1 MDHTHDWDGLSSSHH
16 AAAGVKAM
24 QVQNNRNDVK
34 SALRGQYALIT
45 GASEG
50 LGRAFAEECAYLGMN
65 LLLVALPASG
75 LSQVAQDVA
84 RRYGVQAEPLEMDLT
99 VPDRLADLVPWIAD
113 HGLPVSVLINNAG
126 VGYNCRFEDSSLRQN
141 ESCIL
146 LNNLALV
153 KLTHLILPEL
163 KRQQRAF
170 ILNVSSMA
178 AFFPM
183 PYMPVYGP
191 SKAFILNFSLA
202 LRAEM
207 RGTPVRV
214 SVLCPNGIR
223 TNPEC
228 RQKIDAHGLIGQL
241 VSMDPQPVARC
252 AMRELLEGK
261 PVIVLGWANRL
272 LVGLGQHV
280 PPSLASAIVSAFY
293 GKTARPATGVA
304 TRPRPAYRLGGWRWN
319 AR

>member
-1 MDHTHDWDGLSSSHH
+1 MT
-16 AAAGVKAM
+16 
-24 QVQNNRNDVK
+24 NDLV
-34 SALRGQYALIT
+34 GQYALIT

-65 LLLVALPASG
+65 LVLVALPSSG
-75 LSQVAQDVA
+75 LPQVAHDVA
-84 RRYGVQAEPLEMDLT
+84 RRYGVQAEPVEMDLT
-99 VPDRLADLVPWIAD
+99 VPGNPEELARRIC
-113 HGLPVSVLINNAG
+113 GQQLPLSVLINNAG
-126 VGYNCRFEDSSLRQN
+126 VGYNCRFEDSSLREN

-153 KLTHLILPEL
+153 KVTHLTLPQL
-163 KRQQRAF
+163 KCRECAF

-191 SKAFILNFSLA
+191 SKAFILSFSLA

-207 RGTPVRV
+207 RGTGVRV

-223 TNPEC
+223 TSPEC
-228 RQKIDAHGLIGQL
+228 RRKIDAHGLIGRL
-241 VSMDPQPVARC
+241 VSLDPQPVARR
-252 AMRELLEGK
+252 AMRGLLDGK
-261 PVIVLGWANRL
+261 PVIVLGWVNRAL
-272 LVGLGQHV
+272 AALGQHI
-280 PPSLASAIVSAFY
+280 PPSVACAVVSAFY
-293 GKTARPATGVA
+293 GKTATPATGAA
-304 TRPRPAYRLGGWRWN
+304 TSLRTTYRLGGWRWN